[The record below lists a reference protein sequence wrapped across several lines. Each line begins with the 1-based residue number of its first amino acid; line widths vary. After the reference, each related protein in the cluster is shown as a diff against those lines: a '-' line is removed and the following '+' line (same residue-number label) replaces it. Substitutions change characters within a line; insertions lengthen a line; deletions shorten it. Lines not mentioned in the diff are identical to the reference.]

1 MGLALTFRL
10 AWRSFVRHRRRSAI
24 TVGAIA
30 FGLAMMLAF
39 VGIADDGHARM
50 ADMGIRLGSG
60 HVVVQGKGY
69 QDEQTLVHHIKDPA
83 PILAS
88 ARAMPHVEHV
98 VPRISAGGLIKAA
111 ERSRAVLV
119 SGVDPKLEPLANDLA
134 SDAARVAG
142 DYLRPREEMEFTN
155 GPADI
160 YVGTDLAESLG
171 VTTGERVVLTVSPV
185 GDSRPAS
192 AAFVVRGI
200 FKSGVS
206 ELDSSAVQ
214 IPLSEAQT
222 LLGLGQGVTQV
233 GVLLSDDK
241 YTDATTA
248 GLVATVSTPEM
259 VAGEDIEVL
268 PWKVALRELYEA
280 LVLDDM
286 SLYLMM
292 AIIFV
297 IVGIGIFNTVLMS
310 VAERTREFGVM
321 MAVGTSRGRVFSII
335 FAESLVLALV
345 SAALGLGLGL
355 GIHALVA
362 HYGIDVGAMAGGEDY
377 EFAGIA
383 FSGRI
388 YSTLSPWIV
397 TKWTLVV
404 MGIVMLSAAYPA
416 LRATRLEPV
425 EAMRH
430 A

>member
-1 MGLALTFRL
+1 MGLTLRL
-10 AWRSFVRHRRRSAI
+10 AWRSFIRHRRRSAI
-24 TVGAIA
+24 TVTAIA
-30 FGLAMMLAF
+30 LGLAMMIAF

-69 QDEQTLVHHIKDPA
+69 QDEQTLTHRIDDPSA
-83 PILAS
+83 ILAS
-88 ARAMPHVEHV
+88 ARALPHVQYA
-98 VPRISAGGLIKAA
+98 VPRISASGLIKAA

-119 SGVDPKLEPLANDLA
+119 SGVDSKLEPLANDLA

-142 DYLRPREEMEFTN
+142 DYLRPRAEMEFKN

-171 VTTGERVVLTVSPV
+171 VAPGERVVLTVSPV

-200 FKSGVS
+200 FKSGVT
-206 ELDSSAVQ
+206 ELDGGAVQ
-214 IPLSEAQT
+214 IPLGEAQK
-222 LLGLGQGVTQV
+222 LLGLGTGVTQI
-233 GVLLSDDK
+233 GVLL
-241 YTDATTA
+241 TDERHTEAATA
-248 GLVATVSTPEM
+248 GLMAAISRSGSE
-259 VAGEDIEVL
+259 AGAGGDVEVL
-268 PWKVALRELYEA
+268 SWKVALRELYEA
-280 LVLDDM
+280 LVIDDM

-292 AIIFV
+292 AIIFI

-335 FAESLVLALV
+335 FAEALVLAIV
-345 SAALGLGLGL
+345 SACLGLALGL
-355 GIHALVA
+355 GIHALVG

-388 YSTLSPWIV
+388 YSTLTPWIV

-416 LRATRLEPV
+416 LRATRLQPV

>member
-1 MGLALTFRL
+1 MALTLRL
-10 AWRSFVRHRRRSAI
+10 AFRSFVRHRRRSAI
-24 TVGAIA
+24 TVTATA

-69 QDEQTLVHHIKDPA
+69 QDEQTLVHRITDPA

-88 ARAMPHVEHV
+88 ARALPHVEYAL
-98 VPRISAGGLIKAA
+98 PRISASGLIKAA
-111 ERSRAVLV
+111 ERSSAVFV

-134 SDAARVAG
+134 SDEARVAG
-142 DYLRPREEMEFTN
+142 DYLRPRSEMEFTS

-160 YVGTDLAESLG
+160 YIGTDLAESLG
-171 VTTGERVVLTVSPV
+171 VSPGERVVLTVSPV

-200 FKSGVS
+200 FKSGVR
-206 ELDSSAVQ
+206 ELDGGAVQ
-214 IPLSEAQT
+214 IPLGEAQA
-222 LLGLGQGVTQV
+222 LLGLGDSVTQV
-233 GVLLSDDK
+233 GVLLSNERH
-241 YTDATTA
+241 TDATA
-248 GLVATVSTPEM
+248 ASLVAAISTESLLAEGDGA
-259 VAGEDIEVL
+259 VEVL
-268 PWKVALRELYEA
+268 SWKVALRELYEA
-280 LVLDDM
+280 LVIDDM

-310 VAERTREFGVM
+310 VAERTRELGVM
-321 MAVGTSRGRVFSII
+321 MAVGTSRRRVFSII
-335 FAESLVLALV
+335 FMESLVLAVV
-345 SAALGLGLGL
+345 SAALGLAIGL

-362 HYGIDVGAMAGGEDY
+362 HYGIDVGAIAGGEDY

-388 YSTLSPWIV
+388 YSTLTPWIV

>member
-1 MGLALTFRL
+1 MALTLRL
-10 AWRSFVRHRRRSAI
+10 AWRSFIRHRRRSAI

-69 QDEQTLVHHIKDPA
+69 QDEQTLVHHIANPA

-88 ARAMPHVEHV
+88 ARAMPHVEYA

-119 SGVDPKLEPLANDLA
+119 SGVDPTLEPLANDLA
-134 SDAARVAG
+134 SDGARVAG
-142 DYLRPREEMEFTN
+142 NYLRPRSEMEFTN

-171 VTTGERVVLTVSPV
+171 VATGDRVVLTVSPV

-200 FKSGVS
+200 FKSGVT
-206 ELDSSAVQ
+206 ELDGGAVQ
-214 IPLSEAQT
+214 IPLQEAQA
-222 LLGLGQGVTQV
+222 LLGLGEGVTQV
-233 GVLLSDDK
+233 GLLLSDER
-241 YTDATTA
+241 YTDTTTA
-248 GLVATVSTPEM
+248 GLVATISTSESVS
-259 VAGEDIEVL
+259 GDDIEVL

-280 LVLDDM
+280 LALDDM

-292 AIIFV
+292 AIIFI

-335 FAESLVLALV
+335 FAEAFVLAVV
-345 SAALGLGLGL
+345 SACLGLAIGL